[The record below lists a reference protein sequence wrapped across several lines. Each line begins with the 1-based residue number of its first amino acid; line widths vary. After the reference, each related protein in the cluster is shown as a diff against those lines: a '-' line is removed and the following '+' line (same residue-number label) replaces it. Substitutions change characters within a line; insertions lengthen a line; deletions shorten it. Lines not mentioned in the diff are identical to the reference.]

1 MVEKMASIKKRN
13 PANNAII
20 INTTSAGCNSHVYH
34 IKQEMTIDNNDIRT
48 DVIVCQI
55 WILQIFSCVLI

>member
-1 MVEKMASIKKRN
+1 MASIKKRN
-13 PANNAII
+13 PANNTII
-20 INTTSAGCNSHVYH
+20 INTTSAGCNSHAYH

-55 WILQIFSCVLI
+55 